1 MYPQLPR
8 PMSVAKL
15 AAKLGQNRT
24 NGLRITISDK
34 GLGIRGK
41 ENGIANRDP
50 VGFVQ
55 ACAQSNAAPTMIFRI
70 NNHGDPCEIEF
81 VCVGWPLAS
90 PPVPCI

>member
-1 MYPQLPR
+1 VYPQLPR

-41 ENGIANRDP
+41 ENGIAIAIP
-50 VGFVQ
+50 LV
-55 ACAQSNAAPTMIFRI
+55 
-70 NNHGDPCEIEF
+70 
-81 VCVGWPLAS
+81 VCKPALS
-90 PPVPCI
+90 RTPRPP